1 MLHSDPLPILPLQER
16 KVLQKLTRNI
26 IAGGLAALFSFQAA
40 ADNSKPVLTVYTYD
54 SFVAEWG
61 PGPEI

>member
-1 MLHSDPLPILPLQER
+1 MLH
-16 KVLQKLTRNI
+16 KLTRHI

-61 PGPEI
+61 PGRKLRKTLRHNATVN